1 MRIVKTKFYF
11 VVVLLILAFKSLS
24 AQDSVQNGNFER
36 WKLKEFKC
44 CGRNIDQPWYW
55 GIAEQLTG
63 LNYNK
68 FTFRVL
74 NSINVHSGLCS
85 IELYSDTS
93 TLNNLGLIPG
103 VIAYGGM
110 ADSASTAIAI
120 GPNVQAVGYPVSSNP
135 EWLSFYMKA
144 NHNETD
150 TAYYIYLF
158 TRWNAVTQK
167 EDTLAFK
174 QVDIPD
180 NPENMNQWVNYIDT
194 IHYTMSGTADTV
206 RILFFGGRFGNPR
219 LKGNATFLDDISFY
233 YPTTGLVTLNGEAL
247 IELYPNPSSNL
258 LTIKTGQYQPGNKF
272 TLYDLTGRLVKSC
285 PIENFYTTFNVST
298 LAAGEYCYELT
309 DKNSV
314 ALTRGRLT
322 VAGK

>member
-1 MRIVKTKFYF
+1 MRIVKSKLSF
-11 VVVLLILAFKSLS
+11 VIALLMLAFNFLS

-55 GIAEQLTG
+55 GITEQLTG

-74 NSINVHSGLCS
+74 DSSNVHSGLCS

-120 GPNVQAVGYPVSSNP
+120 GPNVQAAGYPVSSNP

-144 NHNETD
+144 KHNETD

-158 TRWNAVTQK
+158 TRWNMVTQK
-167 EDTLAFK
+167 EDTLSFK

-180 NPENMNQWVNYIDT
+180 NTVHMNQWVNYIDT

-206 RILFFGGRFGNPR
+206 RILFFGGRFGNAR
-219 LKGNATFLDDISFY
+219 LKGNATFIDDISFY
-233 YPTTGLVTLNGEAL
+233 YPATGLVALNGEPV
-247 IELYPNPSSNL
+247 IELYPNPSSTF
-258 LTIKTGQYQPGNKF
+258 LTIKTGQYQPGNQF
-272 TLYDLTGRLVKSC
+272 TLYDLTGRPVKSC
-285 PIENFYTTFNVST
+285 PIENFYTTLNLSS
-298 LAAGEYCYELT
+298 LAAGEYYYQLRAG
-309 DKNSV
+309 NNV
-314 ALTRGRLT
+314 ALTRGTLIIAR
-322 VAGK
+322 

>member
-1 MRIVKTKFYF
+1 MPFVKPNFF
-11 VVVLLILAFKSLS
+11 VPVLALLFAFNSLA
-24 AQDSVQNGNFER
+24 AQDSVQNGNFEH

-74 NSINVHSGLCS
+74 DSVNVHSGLCS
-85 IELYSDTS
+85 IELFSDTS
-93 TLNNLGLIPG
+93 YLNNLVLIPG

-120 GPNVQAVGYPVSSNP
+120 GPQVQAVGYPVSSNP

-144 NHNETD
+144 NHDEMD

-158 TRWNAVTQK
+158 TRWNSLTQK

-180 NPENMNQWVNYIDT
+180 DQQNMNQWVNYIDT
-194 IHYTMSGTADTV
+194 IHYSMQGAADTV
-206 RILFFGGRFGNPR
+206 RILFFGGRFGNAR
-219 LKGNATFLDDISFY
+219 LRGNATFLDDISFY
-233 YPTTGLVTLNGEAL
+233 YPTTGLVSLNGEPVL
-247 IELYPNPSSNL
+247 QLFPNPASSI
-258 LTIKTGQYQPGNKF
+258 LTIKTGQYQPGNHFNIFDAVGK
-272 TLYDLTGRLVKSC
+272 LVKTT
-285 PIENFYTTFNVST
+285 PIETFST
-298 LAAGEYCYELT
+298 NLSVTNLAAGEYFYTLL
-309 DKNSV
+309 DKNGT
-314 ALTRGRLT
+314 ALSG
-322 VAGK
+322 GKFTISK

>member
-1 MRIVKTKFYF
+1 MQAIKSKLP
-11 VVVLLILAFKSLS
+11 LLILILLVALSTLS

-55 GIAEQLTG
+55 GITEQLTG

-74 NSINVHSGLCS
+74 DSINVHGGSCS
-85 IELYSDTS
+85 IELYSDTT

-110 ADSASTAIAI
+110 ADSASAAIAI

-144 NHNETD
+144 KHNEAD

-158 TRWNAVTQK
+158 TRWNTATQK
-167 EDTLAFK
+167 EDTLSFK

-180 NPENMNQWVNYIDT
+180 NVANINQWVNYIDT

-206 RILFFGGRFGNPR
+206 RILFFGGRFGNVR
-219 LKGNATFLDDISFY
+219 LKGNATFIDDISFY
-233 YPTTGLVTLNGEAL
+233 YPTTGLVALNGEPV
-247 IELYPNPSSNL
+247 IQVYPNPSSNL
-258 LTIKTGQYQPGNKF
+258 LTIRTGQYQAGNQF
-272 TLYDLTGRLVKSC
+272 TLYDLTGRPVKSC
-285 PIENFYTTFNVST
+285 PIENFYTTLNLSS
-298 LAAGEYCYELT
+298 LAAGAYYYQLK
-309 DKNSV
+309 DKNSA
-314 ALTRGRLT
+314 ALTTGTITIAR
-322 VAGK
+322 